1 MNRWMTMNEALGWS
15 GFTASWLFILGLA
28 LSSLR

>member
-1 MNRWMTMNEALGWS
+1 MNEVLGWS